1 MEPASCILIFDIGK
15 TNKKVFVLDESYKV
29 QYEHSAQLEETT
41 DEDDF
46 PCEDIHALT
55 LWVQSAYKDANTVF
69 GKKIKTVNCS
79 AYGASLVHVDTGLNP
94 IAPLYNYLKPF
105 PVELQEKLYSDYGG
119 EEAFS
124 LGTSSPSLGS
134 LNSGL
139 QLYRLKMEQPAL
151 FEKIKYSLH
160 LPQYISSIFS
170 RQACSDL
177 TSIGCH
183 TALWD
188 FSSKDYHKWVAENG
202 IFSKLALVQPS
213 DQVFNTKINDTDIQ
227 AGIGLHDSSAAL
239 IPYLQLT
246 KEPFLLIST
255 GTWCISLNPFNNH
268 PLTESELKQD
278 CLCYLTTGGN
288 PVKASRLFAGRWHEE
303 KVLQMAAHFHLDKNF
318 FSAIPYDPGIQE
330 QLETLREKLNVD
342 DPSTADP
349 TNAGISFPEMSLF
362 PSAEMAY
369 AWLIKYLIQLQ
380 VHSSNLI
387 LQDTDITNIY
397 VDGGFSSNQLYMQLL
412 AKAYPDKAVFAA
424 EIAQAS
430 AFGAAISIHRHWN
443 KKPLPADLIRLKRYM

>member
-1 MEPASCILIFDIGK
+1 MEPADCILIFDIGK
-15 TNKKVFVLDESYKV
+15 TNKKVIVLDESYKV
-29 QYEHSAQLEETT
+29 LYEQSVQLEETT
-41 DEDDF
+41 DEDGF

-55 LWVQSAYKDANTVF
+55 LWVQSSYKDVIQIF

-79 AYGASLVHVDTGLNP
+79 AYGASLVHVDVNLKP

-105 PVELQEKLYSDYGG
+105 PAKLQKKLYNDYGG

-139 QLYRLKMEQPAL
+139 QLYRLKKEQPAL
-151 FEKIKYSLH
+151 FEKIKYSVH

-170 RQACSDL
+170 RHACSDL

-188 FSSKDYHKWVAENG
+188 FSRKDYHKWVIEKG
-202 IFSKLALVQPS
+202 IISKLAPVQIS
-213 DQVFNTKINDTDIQ
+213 DQVLHTQINDTDIQ

-239 IPYLQLT
+239 IPYLHLI

-268 PLTESELKQD
+268 PLTEAELKQD
-278 CLCYLTTGGN
+278 CLCYLTTTGN

-303 KVLQMAAHFHLDKNF
+303 KVLQMAAHFHLDKKF
-318 FSAIPYDPGIQE
+318 FSAITYNPGIPE
-330 QLETLREKLNVD
+330 QLEMLREKLNVAD
-342 DPSTADP
+342 TSTTGA
-349 TNAGISFPEMSLF
+349 TNAGITFPDMSIF
-362 PSAEMAY
+362 PSAEIAY
-369 AWLIKYLIQLQ
+369 AWLVKNLIELQ
-380 VHSSNLI
+380 ADSTNLI
-387 LQDTDITNIY
+387 LNDTDNANIY
-397 VDGGFSSNQLYMQLL
+397 VDGGFSNNQLYMHLL
-412 AKAYPDKAVFAA
+412 AKVFPDKAVYAA
-424 EIAQAS
+424 DIAQAS
-430 AFGAAISIHRHWN
+430 VFGAAISIHRHWN
-443 KKPLPADLIRLKRYM
+443 KKPIPTDLISQKRYM